1 MDSAPEFQK
10 IRLERRDDGVRVL
23 ELNDPDKRNAIGPDM
38 REELRVAAHRLADDP
53 QARVLVVTGTG
64 TSFCAGADLIALF
77 DVADATP
84 AQIRER
90 QLSYYDSFLWLRE
103 LPYPTIA
110 AVQGHAIGA
119 GLNLALA
126 CDIVIAGPAA
136 KFGATFARI
145 GLHPGGGCTW
155 FLTERLGAGRALH
168 TLLLGATVGGEQAVA
183 SGLADVF
190 APDARTEAM
199 TVATSVAALEP
210 SLARDIKRA
219 VAIAA
224 TTGSFEATL
233 GFESWAQAAS
243 SYNPGVRE
251 GIRAAGRSTRAAGK
265 ETT

>member
-1 MDSAPEFQK
+1 MSSTPEFQK

-23 ELNDPDKRNAIGPDM
+23 ELDDADKRNAIGPVM
-38 REELRVAAHRLADDP
+38 REELLSVAAELANDTE
-53 QARVLVVTGTG
+53 ARSLVVTGTG

-77 DVADATP
+77 DAEDATP

-103 LPYPTIA
+103 LPYPTVA

-119 GLNLALA
+119 GLNFALA
-126 CDIVIAGPAA
+126 CDVVIAGPAA
-136 KFGATFARI
+136 RFGATFARL

-155 FLTERLGAGRALH
+155 FLTERLGGGRALH
-168 TLLLGATVGGEQAVA
+168 TLLLGAVLDGEEAYA
-183 SGLADVF
+183 RGLADVF
-190 APDARTEAM
+190 APDARAEAL
-199 TVATSVAALEP
+199 TFATSIAALEP

-224 TTGSFEATL
+224 DGSFEATL

-243 SYNPGVRE
+243 TYQPGVRE
-251 GIRAAGRSTRAAGK
+251 GIRAAGRSTGAATK
-265 ETT
+265 ETK